1 MGFYHFLQ
9 TKTSCFGHKI
19 MTISCENDHF
29 HVIYSS
35 ICMSA
40 IVTTILHNLHRKP
53 GKTLKL

>member
-1 MGFYHFLQ
+1 MGFYHLFQ

-19 MTISCENDHF
+19 MTTSCENDHF

-40 IVTTILHNLHRKP
+40 IVTTILHNLH
-53 GKTLKL
+53 